1 MAQLAISEGLTNL
14 IQEQNKVAAAIDS
27 FREYIVDR
35 DGDAPREWQTAMKTL
50 EDGFAA
56 LTNVTTEKV
65 RRELYPWL

>member
-27 FREYIVDR
+27 FRSYIVDR
-35 DGDAPREWQTAMKTL
+35 NNDVPTEWQAAMKVL
-50 EDGFAA
+50 EDSFAA
-56 LTNVTTEKV
+56 LTNVTTQKV